1 MERLE
6 GNMAGVPIK
15 FRCYRCQQLLGVARS
30 KAGSVVSCPK
40 CSAELV
46 VPEPVESTQDLVAES
61 FAEESLRAGL
71 LDTAPNPSPAGAIDA
86 GLPLDVLDIRPE
98 DIRAEPG
105 FRYIPPTPQPAEHW
119 PQPETYEPQVDEP
132 PPPPRQPLI
141 PSVES
146 PSVASPTVAVA
157 PAPRPAPEDVVIPP
171 IRIDA
176 RPVAPTT
183 RNLPARPRDLILP
196 RSIVTAW
203 SLLVLLALGFAFF
216 TGLLAGHFVWKIH

>member
-1 MERLE
+1 
-6 GNMAGVPIK
+6 MAGVPIK

-46 VPEPVESTQDLVAES
+46 VPEPVESGQGPIGES
-61 FAEESLRAGL
+61 FAEESPSAGL
-71 LDTAPNPSPAGAIDA
+71 RLDSSPNPSPAGSLDA

-105 FRYIPPTPQPAEHW
+105 FRYIPPTPQPPEHW
-119 PQPETYEPQVDEP
+119 PQPETYVPEVQEPAP
-132 PPPPRQPLI
+132 PPPIQPPI
-141 PSVES
+141 PSVT
-146 PSVASPTVAVA
+146 SPTVAVA
-157 PAPRPAPEDVVIPP
+157 PTPRPAPEELVIPP

-183 RNLPARPRDLILP
+183 RSLPARPRDLILP

-203 SLLVLLALGFAFF
+203 SLFVLLALGFAFF